1 MPTIKR
7 KELHEK
13 QVSYRHESQEMTSNF
28 YNSMAW
34 KRLRNTYLS
43 THPLCIECLKR
54 EIITPT
60 QDIHHIHKWNS
71 GINEE
76 EKWNLFLSESN
87 LISVCRKCHQGYHN
101 KMKKYGIDVCDDL
114 TDKEYK
120 EAHNMNLD

>member
-43 THPLCIECLKR
+43 THPLCEICLQHEKV
-54 EIITPT
+54 EPT
-60 QDIHHIHKWNS
+60 EHIHHRVPWQR

-76 EKWNLFLSESN
+76 EKWKLFLDEKN
-87 LISVCRKCHQGYHN
+87 LISVCSDCHMALHN
-101 KMKKYGIDVCDDL
+101 KDRQYHLGSLDSL
-114 TDKEYK
+114 TDTEWKYAK
-120 EAHNMNLD
+120 KLNF